1 MKKNTGLIIKIAVA
15 IVVLAAASACFII
28 FRDAIFVL
36 RLIVISCFR
45 GGSAPPPDHAAQYA
59 AYILLIQ

>member
-28 FRDAIFVL
+28 FRDAIFEWL
-36 RLIVISCFR
+36 QGLKNKFLTKKRCFEEF
-45 GGSAPPPDHAAQYA
+45 DDFDEE
-59 AYILLIQ
+59 